1 MKTEGNLNVG
11 ESQSNQEASRL
22 ESLWSG
28 EFGDAYV
35 DRNLGAYAS
44 REPFW
49 RQMIEKVSPSRV
61 LEVGCNVGGNLRWI
75 APSLAAGATA
85 GIDVNLKALSALR
98 TEFPEV
104 NAILGSARE
113 LPFKDGWFDLVFT
126 MGVLIHQPED
136 SVLDVMS
143 EMARCS
149 SRYVLCGEYFAAET
163 TEVAYRGVAGALFK
177 RDYGKAFVEVDPSL
191 TLIETGHLTAA
202 EGFDDITWWLFEKK

>member
-1 MKTEGNLNVG
+1 MSDSGSDEEVI
-11 ESQSNQEASRL
+11 RL

-35 DRNLGAYAS
+35 DRNLGAYTS
-44 REPFW
+44 RQPFW
-49 RQMIEKVSPSRV
+49 QGVIEKTSPSRV

-75 APSLAAGATA
+75 APGLPAGATY
-85 GIDVNLKALSALR
+85 GIDVNLKGLSTLR
-98 TEFPEV
+98 AEFPEV
-104 NAILGSARE
+104 NSILGSARE

-136 SVLDVMS
+136 SVLEVMS

-163 TEVAYRGVAGALFK
+163 TEVPYRGVEGALFK
-177 RDYGKAFVEVDPSL
+177 RDYGKAFVGVDPNLSL
-191 TLIETGHLTAA
+191 TDTGYLTAA